1 MLYKKFEKQ
10 FNKVYAGIISVN

>member
-10 FNKVYAGIISVN
+10 FNKVYAGIISIN